1 MSKKL
6 PISQN
11 PKTIK
16 AFADI
21 QARGGSVENNMLGGC
36 LVMFLV
42 VVVIFVCA
50 MSVCNTVKKDPL
62 GCNSTYQKTGEI
74 PPECR

>member
-16 AFADI
+16 AFGDI
-21 QARGGSVENNMLGGC
+21 QASGGSVGNHMLGGC

-42 VVVIFVCA
+42 VVVIFVCG
-50 MSVCNTVKKDPL
+50 MSVCDTVKKDPL